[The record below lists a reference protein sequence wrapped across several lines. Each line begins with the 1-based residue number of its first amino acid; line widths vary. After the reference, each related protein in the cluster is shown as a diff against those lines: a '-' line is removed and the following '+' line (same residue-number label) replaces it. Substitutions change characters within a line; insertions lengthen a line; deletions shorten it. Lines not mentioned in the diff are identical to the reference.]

1 MRTIK
6 IAIVEDDAAEAE
18 RLKNCI
24 AQFERDSS
32 YQFALSHFTNGL
44 DFIEKVGSS
53 FDIVFMDIEMPLMN
67 GLEAAKRFREADHTA
82 CLIFVTKMAQLAVK
96 GYEVNAMD
104 FVVKPVKPF
113 EFRVKMRK
121 ALAYCASL
129 PQETVPI
136 DSKRG
141 FYRID
146 LSEIVYIEV
155 LGHDLFF
162 HTVDKN
168 LEAHGVLKEY
178 EEKFRGKHFSR
189 CAKSFL
195 VNLEHVVSY
204 YNGEIEL
211 SNREKLAVS
220 RAYKKSF
227 ANDLSRYLGEIYK

>member
-1 MRTIK
+1 MIRV
-6 IAIVEDDAAEAE
+6 AIVEDEDKEAALLEE
-18 RLKNCI
+18 YLQRYGKKYGET
-24 AQFERDSS
+24 FSS
-32 YQFALSHFTNGL
+32 VRYTNAV
-44 DFIEKVGSS
+44 DFLTGYRSEY
-53 FDIVFMDIEMPLMN
+53 DIVFMDIEMPLMN

-189 CAKSFL
+189 CAKSFF

-204 YNGEIEL
+204 YNGEIEF